1 MEAHGFSVDFRQAT
15 GNRLTPH
22 EVIERAREEFR
33 VHGIGNQRERQEQW
47 IRDHARES
55 ILENGLREY
64 QTGTAKIID
73 LRQKRKTFLTLSLCP

>member
-1 MEAHGFSVDFRQAT
+1 
-15 GNRLTPH
+15 
-22 EVIERAREEFR
+22 VIERAREEFR

>member
-33 VHGIGNQRERQEQW
+33 VHGIGNQRKRQEQW

-55 ILENGLREY
+55 IPEYGLREY

-73 LRQKRKTFLTLSLCP
+73 LRQTRQAYSTLWLCP